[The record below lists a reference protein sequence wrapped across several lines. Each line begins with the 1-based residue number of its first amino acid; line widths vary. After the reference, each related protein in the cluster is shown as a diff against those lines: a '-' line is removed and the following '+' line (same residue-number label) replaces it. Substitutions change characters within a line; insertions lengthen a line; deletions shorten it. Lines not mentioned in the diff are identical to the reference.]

1 MSEAKLRNALWAGM
15 MLMMSPYGL
24 CIHVLITY
32 QPKSLWSISVCVY
45 VWHAHV
51 QEWNWWNRKM
61 HTAIWHQLYTCTL
74 AQYSDLVYL
83 HLLLSMSV
91 CQCILGI
98 HLLHSSCLL
107 FYISIFFFCEDNVKY
122 EVISESFFTKI
133 LLALGTNVLWWTSC
147 DHKLLLL
154 ESLHM

>member
-1 MSEAKLRNALWAGM
+1 MKHFCVCMCGMHMCKSETGGTGRCIL
-15 MLMMSPYGL
+15 PYG
-24 CIHVLITY
+24 INYTR
-32 QPKSLWSISVCVY
+32 
-45 VWHAHV
+45 AH
-51 QEWNWWNRKM
+51 
-61 HTAIWHQLYTCTL
+61 LYST
-74 AQYSDLVYL
+74 VYL

-91 CQCILGI
+91 CHCILGI
-98 HLLHSSCLL
+98 HSLRSSCLL

-147 DHKLLLL
+147 DRKLLLL